1 MMTTPL
7 TLASTLNTVQ
17 LGRSPVRHMPLAFGG
32 AWFVPYSTPGAA
44 DPDLASAMEVAYD
57 LGIRHFD
64 TAASYG
70 TGRSE
75 EMYGQF
81 IKGRRDQIF
90 VASKA
95 DPNETTAEVIYQMLC
110 DSLRRMDVETIDL
123 FYIHWPRTGRDLRPM
138 MEGLERA
145 RSEGKIGAIGV
156 SNFSVAEMKSV
167 GEVGRIDVHQLGY
180 NLLWRRME
188 DDVIPYCAAN
198 NIAVYAYSTLAHAI
212 LTGKFERDLR
222 LTPDDQRNRILPF
235 KPNNWPLVYEAVEE
249 MKVIAG
255 KAGRPLSHLAIRW
268 NLSRPGLTGVVVG
281 TRNAAQALATLP
293 ALSGEI
299 SDDVFAELTAISD
312 RVIAGMSEADNLFG
326 RVV

>member
-1 MMTTPL
+1 
-7 TLASTLNTVQ
+7 
-17 LGRSPVRHMPLAFGG
+17 
-32 AWFVPYSTPGAA
+32 
-44 DPDLASAMEVAYD
+44 MEAAYD

-75 EMYGQF
+75 ELYGRF
-81 IKGRRDQIF
+81 VKNRRDHVF

-110 DSLRRMDVETIDL
+110 GSLRRMDVETIDL
-123 FYIHWPRTGRDLRPM
+123 FYIHWPRTNRDLRPM

-156 SNFSVAEMKSV
+156 SNFSVDEMKSV
-167 GEVGRIDVHQLGY
+167 GEVGRIDAHQLGY
-180 NLLWRRME
+180 NLLWRRTE
-188 DDVIPYCAAN
+188 EDVIPYCAAN

-212 LTGKFERDLR
+212 LTGKFERELH
-222 LTPDDQRNRILPF
+222 LTPGDQRNRILPF
-235 KPNNWPLVYEAVEE
+235 KPKNWPLVYEAVEE
-249 MKVIAG
+249 MKAIAQ
-255 KAGRPLSHLAIRW
+255 KAGRPLAHLAIRW
-268 NLSRPGLTGVVVG
+268 NLTRPGVTGVVVG
-281 TRNAAQALATLP
+281 TRNAEQALATIP

-299 SDDVFAELTAISD
+299 SDEVFTQLTAISD
-312 RVIAGMSEADNLFG
+312 RVIAGMSEASNLFG